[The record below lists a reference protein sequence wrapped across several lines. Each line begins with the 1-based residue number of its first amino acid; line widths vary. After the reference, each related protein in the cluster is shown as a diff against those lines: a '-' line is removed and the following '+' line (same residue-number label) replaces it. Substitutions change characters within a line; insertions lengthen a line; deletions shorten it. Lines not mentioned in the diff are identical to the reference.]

1 MDVRRG
7 GSIAGNGAGTTTGD
21 HLLEAATAT
30 APLANGATWRQTDL
44 AAARRPRSGWAIA
57 VPYLAA
63 VAAAEVGAARF
74 GAGWGLVGHVLL
86 LIALLIAAA
95 RLVFTPLA
103 VDGPIAP
110 TAGIA
115 LAELIALTLP
125 PVIRIAVLALPLAE
139 FDQGGRHA
147 AVAAPTLVA
156 AVVAMRAAGYQG
168 RDVGLRV
175 RWGWR
180 GLPLDLLVGIAGVG
194 LGYAAYLRLDPV
206 PLVEVVP
213 GAARALVALAVP
225 LAVAA
230 IAEELVFRGVLQR
243 AATDALGVVP
253 GVLFVALLS
262 ALLAT
267 EAGET
272 VDVAAAFGVALV
284 LGVAV
289 RLTGSLLGVSLARAV
304 ASILALVVFPSLL

>member
-21 HLLEAATAT
+21 HLLETASAAT
-30 APLANGATWRQTDL
+30 LSNGVTRRQTDL
-44 AAARRPRSGWAIA
+44 ASARRRRSGWAIA
-57 VPYLAA
+57 VLYLAA

-95 RLVFTPLA
+95 RLVFAPA
-103 VDGPIAP
+103 AADGPIAP

-180 GLPLDLLVGIAGVG
+180 GLPLDLLVGVAGVG
-194 LGYAAYLRLDPV
+194 LGYAAYLRLDPI
-206 PLVEVVP
+206 PLVEVAP
-213 GAARALVALAVP
+213 GAARAVVALAVP

-230 IAEELVFRGVLQR
+230 IVEELVFRGVLQR

-267 EAGET
+267 GAGGT
-272 VDVAAAFGVALV
+272 VDVAAAFGIALF
-284 LGVAV
+284 LGVAA
-289 RLTGSLLGVSLARAV
+289 RLTGSLLGASLARAV
-304 ASILALVVFPSLL
+304 AAIFALVLFPSLL